1 MADNQIT
8 EQDAQDAF
16 WKALKSSN
24 TGLLGLD
31 RAGEASQPMTAF
43 QDEGSSSIWFFTR
56 DDVELAQQVGS
67 AGADARFDYGSK
79 DQKVWASLKGR
90 LSVAPR
96 NQEII
101 DRHWNP
107 VVAAWYPEGKE
118 DPHLALLRFDGADG
132 RIWVSD
138 GGLLSFAFQIIKANM
153 TGDTPDSGG
162 AVDVRL

>member
-1 MADNQIT
+1 MSDKQLTST
-8 EQDAQDAF
+8 EAQEAF

-24 TGLLGLD
+24 TGMLGLD
-31 RAGEASQPMTAF
+31 QPGYLSQPMTAF
-43 QDEGSSSIWFFTR
+43 QEENSRSIWFFTR
-56 DDVELAQQVGS
+56 DDVDLARDVGVP
-67 AGADARFDYGSK
+67 GAPASFEYGSK
-79 DQKVWASLKGR
+79 DQKIWASLRGR

-96 NQEII
+96 DQAII

-118 DPHLALLRFDGADG
+118 DPHLTLLRFDGADG

-138 GGLLSFAFQIIKANM
+138 GGLLKFAFEIAKANL
-153 TGDTPDSGG
+153 TGSTPDSGG

>member
-1 MADNQIT
+1 MADKELT
-8 EQDAQDAF
+8 AAEAQEAF
-16 WKALKSSN
+16 WKAIKSSN

-31 RAGEASQPMTAF
+31 EAGVLSQPMTAF
-43 QDEGSSSIWFFTR
+43 QDEGSTSIWFFSR
-56 DDVELAQQVGS
+56 DDVELVQDVGTV
-67 AGADARFDYGSK
+67 GNDARFDYGSK

-96 NQEII
+96 NQEVI

-107 VVAAWYPEGKE
+107 VLSAWYPDGKD
-118 DPHLALLRFDGADG
+118 DPHLVLLRFDGADG

-138 GGLLSFAFQIIKANM
+138 GGLLKFAFEIVKANV
-153 TGDTPDSGG
+153 TGDTPEAGG

>member
-1 MADNQIT
+1 MADKELT
-8 EQDAQDAF
+8 AAEAQEAF
-16 WKALKSSN
+16 WKAIKSSN
-24 TGLLGLD
+24 TGLLGLEEQG
-31 RAGEASQPMTAF
+31 ALSQPMTAF
-43 QDEGSSSIWFFTR
+43 QEEGSTSIWFFSR
-56 DDVELAQQVGS
+56 DDVELVQDLS
-67 AGADARFDYGSK
+67 AGGKDARFDYGSK

-107 VVAAWYPEGKE
+107 VLSAWYPDGKE
-118 DPHLALLRFDGADG
+118 DPHLVLLRFDGADG

-138 GGLLSFAFQIIKANM
+138 GGLLKFAFEIVKANV
-153 TGDTPDSGG
+153 TGDTPEAGG